1 MIMSKNHDKL
11 IAIDL
16 SKQKES
22 NADPKAIQQVEFIE
36 QLKSVDG
43 INADGA
49 GSRFILTILE
59 KNKETRLKFYQGSVY
74 SIIKDAKL

>member
-1 MIMSKNHDKL
+1 MSKNHDKL

-16 SKQKES
+16 SKQKEL

>member
-1 MIMSKNHDKL
+1 MSKNHDKL